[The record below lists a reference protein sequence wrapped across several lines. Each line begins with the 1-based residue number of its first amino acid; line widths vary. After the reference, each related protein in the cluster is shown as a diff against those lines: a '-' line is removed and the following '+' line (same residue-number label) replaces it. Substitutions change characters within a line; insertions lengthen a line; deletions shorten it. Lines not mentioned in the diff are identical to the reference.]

1 MEDIIYLLLGLLAL
15 AFPAAGVVALILVSG
30 ARRRLRKLEADLA
43 DLRLRLDS
51 AEAAPRIAEP
61 PASMEHASPVP
72 PVPFQLPPAVPAP
85 PAPAAAEPPSPPRP
99 PPAEP
104 ADDEAALPLPEAK
117 PRQTAPAAPSRG
129 FEELFGTRWVVW
141 AGGLALVLGGVFLVQ
156 YSIEQGLLG
165 PPVRVLLG
173 ALLALALLAAGEYV
187 RRYAARTNFVG
198 VPAADVPSIL
208 TAAGT
213 TVAFV
218 TVYGAYALYGF
229 LDPATAFL
237 LLGAVALATL
247 AAALVHG
254 PWLAG
259 LGLVGAF
266 ATPALVATTTPNA
279 WALAIYVLVVTAA
292 TFVLAKVRQ
301 WRWLALAGVVLGAL
315 WMLPGIG
322 DAAGQDAHAFQAV
335 AGFALVAAFIVSGL
349 WYGPEIAPGWIEVES
364 SGALVVYLLVTAL
377 LVAST
382 GFAALPLVAFVAL
395 ACATLA
401 IAGRAEAATGAV
413 PASAI
418 LAVLLVASGFTWP
431 GSATPGDERQLLVFG
446 AGMAIF
452 YAVSGFAAQAGAKA
466 TAVAITWS
474 ATAAIAPVAI
484 LVALYVHVAEIAVSL
499 PFALAAL
506 AMAGLYATATER
518 VLSRP
523 PRPGSATAA
532 ALFATGAV
540 ALLALA
546 LTFGLEGGW
555 LSVGLALMVPGI
567 AWVATLRPLPA
578 LRWLAAGLVVVVMAR
593 IAWEPRIAADPGAAP
608 IFNWLLYGYG
618 VPAAAFWLAGF
629 LLRRRDDDAPARI
642 ADAGAILFTV
652 LLLFVEIRHFATGGD
667 IFAASAGLAEAALQ
681 VVALL
686 ALAIG
691 LERLRV
697 RTGSIVHDA
706 GALVVAGLGFA
717 AIAGLLVLFDNP
729 WWSPVDVGGPVFNLI
744 LLGYLVPAILIV
756 VLARVTRATRAG
768 WYHAIAIATAT
779 GLGLLYLLLETARLF
794 RGPVL
799 ALGPVSASEQYA
811 FSAVTLVYGVALLL
825 IGIVTRSQV
834 IRFASAAVVLV
845 ATAKVFVVDLA
856 GLTGPFRALSF
867 IGLGLALVGIGWL
880 YQRLLFPH
888 RPGPEND
895 DTAA

>member
-1 MEDIIYLLLGLLAL
+1 MEDIIYLLLGLLGL

-30 ARRRLRKLEADLA
+30 ARRRLRKLESEFA

-51 AEAAPRIAEP
+51 AEAAPRTAEP
-61 PASMEHASPVP
+61 PASVDRAVPVAP
-72 PVPFQLPPAVPAP
+72 IPFQLPLEAPAP
-85 PAPAAAEPPSPPRP
+85 PALAAAEPPLPQPPPGEPAPAGEPAMPLGVSPPP
-99 PPAEP
+99 QA
-104 ADDEAALPLPEAK
+104 
-117 PRQTAPAAPSRG
+117 APAAPSRG
-129 FEELFGTRWVVW
+129 FEELFGTRAVVW
-141 AGGLALVLGGVFLVQ
+141 VGGIALVLGGVFLVQ
-156 YSIEQGLLG
+156 YSIEQGFLG

-173 ALLALALLAAGEYV
+173 ALLAVALLAAGEYV

-229 LDPATAFL
+229 LDPAAAFL
-237 LLGAVALATL
+237 LLGAVALAAL

-266 ATPALVATTTPNA
+266 ATPALVASTTPNY
-279 WALAIYVLVVTAA
+279 WALALYVLVVTAA
-292 TFVLAKVRQ
+292 TYVLARLRH

-315 WMLPGIG
+315 WMVPGIA
-322 DAAGQDAHAFQAV
+322 DPVAEHALAFHAV
-335 AGFALVAAFIVSGL
+335 AGVALIATFIVSGL
-349 WYGPEIAPGWIEVES
+349 WLGPDIAPGRIEVES
-364 SGALVVYLLVTAL
+364 SGALVVYLAATAL
-377 LVAST
+377 FVAVS
-382 GFAALPLVAFVAL
+382 GFATVPLVAFVVL
-395 ACATLA
+395 AGATVA
-401 IAGRAEAATGAV
+401 IAGRAESATGAV

-418 LAVLLVASGFTWP
+418 LAVLLVASGFTGL
-431 GSATPGDERQLLVFG
+431 GSEAPGDQRQMLIFG
-446 AGMAIF
+446 AGMAIL
-452 YAVSGFAAQAGAKA
+452 YAATGFAAQAGARA
-466 TAVAITWS
+466 TAVAIVWS
-474 ATAAIAPVAI
+474 ATAAFAPVAI
-484 LVALYVHVAEIAVSL
+484 LVALYVHVAGSAVSL
-499 PFALAAL
+499 PFAAAAL
-506 AMAGLYATATER
+506 ATAALYASATER
-518 VLSRP
+518 LFRRP

-532 ALFATGAV
+532 ALFATA
-540 ALLALA
+540 AIASLALA

-567 AWVATLRPLPA
+567 AWIATVRPLPA
-578 LRWLAAGLVVVVMAR
+578 LRWLVATLVVVVMAR
-593 IAWEPRIAADPGAAP
+593 IAWEPRIVADPGALP

-618 VPAAAFWLAGF
+618 VPAAAFWLGGF

-652 LLLFVEIRHFATGGD
+652 LLLSVEIRHYATGGD
-667 IFAASAGLAEAALQ
+667 IYATSAGLAEAALQ
-681 VVALL
+681 VLALL

-697 RTGSIVHDA
+697 RTGSIVHDV

-717 AIAGLLVLFDNP
+717 AIVGLLVLFDNP
-729 WWSPVDVGGPVFNLI
+729 WWSPVDVGGPVLNLI

-756 VLARVTRATRAG
+756 VLATVTRATRPA
-768 WYHAIAIATAT
+768 WYHTVAIATAT

-811 FSAVTLVYGVALLL
+811 FSAVTLAYGVALLL
-825 IGIVTRSQV
+825 LGIATRSQV

-845 ATAKVFVVDLA
+845 ATAKVFVVDLS

-880 YQRLLFPH
+880 YQRLLFSH
-888 RPGPEND
+888 RPVPLRED
-895 DTAA
+895 SAA